1 MKIGF
6 IGLGNVGGKLA
17 GSLLRNNFD
26 LTVRDLDENLTN
38 SLKDLGAKVAK
49 SPKELAEQSDLII
62 TSLPSPEVSA
72 EVMESEDGILNG
84 LSEKKIWLEMST
96 TDENEVKRLGKKVIE
111 KKAIPLDGPVS
122 GGCHRAATGNIAI
135 FVGGER
141 KAFEKILP
149 ALTVMGR
156 KILHTGELGTASVLK
171 VITNYLA
178 SAHLVA
184 LGEAWTVAKKSNLDL
199 AKTYKGIAISSGNSF
214 VHETESQ
221 VILNGSYNI
230 NFTMDLV
237 LKDTSLF
244 DNLAKKLNA
253 PLEISPQIVEIF
265 KDGQK
270 KYGSRAWSSMIVKR
284 MEDLNNINF
293 PSDIKKLN
301 DEELKV
307 LSEEV
312 RSEMIDAV
320 SKTGGHLG
328 AGLGVVELTVAIHA
342 TFDTPH
348 DRLIWDVGHQAYP
361 HKILTGRK
369 NKIHTIRQKEGL
381 APFPAI
387 SESEFDAFGVGHSS
401 TSISAALGMTIGS
414 NDKALAVIGDGALTA
429 GMAVDAN
436 VLIFERIREEIKLN
450 KGPARAIELGYE
462 KALSAIIDANITT
475 FITAVILFAI
485 GSGPV
490 RGFSVT
496 LGLGIITS
504 VFTAIFVTRLLIVIW
519 FERRRPRKVEV

>member
-26 LTVRDLDENLTN
+26 VTVRDIDESLTN
-38 SLKDLGAKVAK
+38 EFKKLGAKVTK
-49 SPKELAEQSDLII
+49 SPKELAEQTDLII

-84 LSEKKIWLEMST
+84 LSENKIWLEMST
-96 TDENEVKRLGKKVIE
+96 TDEDEVKRLGNKVIS

-135 FVGGER
+135 FVGGDR

-156 KILHTGELGTASVLK
+156 KVLHTGELGSASVLK

-178 SAHLVA
+178 SVHLIA

-199 AKTYKGIAISSGNSF
+199 AKTFKGIAVSSGNSF

-237 LKDTSLF
+237 LKDTGLF

-253 PLEISPQIVEIF
+253 PLEISPKIVEIF

-270 KYGSRAWSSMIVKR
+270 KYGPRAWSSMIVKR
-284 MEDLNNINF
+284 MEDLNKIDFRADGF
-293 PSDIKKLN
+293 P
-301 DEELKV
+301 DELVDNEP
-307 LSEEV
+307 EE
-312 RSEMIDAV
+312 
-320 SKTGGHLG
+320 K
-328 AGLGVVELTVAIHA
+328 
-342 TFDTPH
+342 
-348 DRLIWDVGHQAYP
+348 
-361 HKILTGRK
+361 
-369 NKIHTIRQKEGL
+369 
-381 APFPAI
+381 
-387 SESEFDAFGVGHSS
+387 
-401 TSISAALGMTIGS
+401 
-414 NDKALAVIGDGALTA
+414 
-429 GMAVDAN
+429 
-436 VLIFERIREEIKLN
+436 
-450 KGPARAIELGYE
+450 GYE
-462 KALSAIIDANITT
+462 I
-475 FITAVILFAI
+475 
-485 GSGPV
+485 
-490 RGFSVT
+490 
-496 LGLGIITS
+496 
-504 VFTAIFVTRLLIVIW
+504 
-519 FERRRPRKVEV
+519 

>member
-26 LTVRDLDENLTN
+26 LTVRDLDQRLTDPF
-38 SLKDLGAKVAK
+38 KDSGAKIAK
-49 SPKELAEQSDLII
+49 SPKELAEQTDLII

-72 EVMESEDGILNG
+72 QVMEANDGIING
-84 LSEKKIWLEMST
+84 LSENKIWLEMST
-96 TDENEVKRLGKKVIE
+96 TDENEVKRLGEKVIA
-111 KKAIPLDGPVS
+111 KKSIPMDGPVS

-156 KILHTGELGTASVLK
+156 KVLHTGELGSASVLK

-178 SAHLVA
+178 SVHLVA

-199 AKTYKGIAISSGNSF
+199 AKAYKGIAISSGNSF

-237 LKDTSLF
+237 LKDAGLF

-293 PSDIKKLN
+293 RANGFP
-301 DEELKV
+301 DELIDNEP
-307 LSEEV
+307 EE
-312 RSEMIDAV
+312 
-320 SKTGGHLG
+320 K
-328 AGLGVVELTVAIHA
+328 
-342 TFDTPH
+342 
-348 DRLIWDVGHQAYP
+348 
-361 HKILTGRK
+361 
-369 NKIHTIRQKEGL
+369 
-381 APFPAI
+381 
-387 SESEFDAFGVGHSS
+387 
-401 TSISAALGMTIGS
+401 
-414 NDKALAVIGDGALTA
+414 
-429 GMAVDAN
+429 
-436 VLIFERIREEIKLN
+436 
-450 KGPARAIELGYE
+450 GYE
-462 KALSAIIDANITT
+462 I
-475 FITAVILFAI
+475 
-485 GSGPV
+485 
-490 RGFSVT
+490 
-496 LGLGIITS
+496 
-504 VFTAIFVTRLLIVIW
+504 
-519 FERRRPRKVEV
+519 